1 MKSLFTAIFI
11 ISPSFVSY
19 PVLSK
24 MQLPFFSPIVLVYE
38 KIGEKINKIKHVCKH
53 NLFELCGEIKYYI
66 TNVYSSSD

>member
-24 MQLPFFSPIVLVYE
+24 MQLPFFPPIVLVYE
-38 KIGEKINKIKHVCKH
+38 KIGEKKIKLNTFANIIYLNYVVK
-53 NLFELCGEIKYYI
+53 
-66 TNVYSSSD
+66 